1 MGAKMNLF
9 DISGKT
15 VVISGSSRGLGK
27 ALAGCFGSLGAQI
40 VISSHEVDELE
51 ETREEFETL
60 GYKVLAQPADVRSEA
75 EVQALV
81 GRAVDHFGKIDVMIC
96 NAGTDIIKPAET
108 YEIDEWE
115 QVMSVN
121 VRGYYLCAKAAAQH
135 MLPQMHGSI
144 IMTSSIASTLGVP
157 GLTPYAVSKGG
168 ANQLVRTMAVEW
180 ADRNVR
186 VNAVAPG
193 YINNFMKGVHVDLDT
208 PYQRRAMAHTP
219 MGRRGELSEYFG
231 PYVFLASE
239 AASFVTGE
247 VLYVDGGYHA
257 A

>member
-1 MGAKMNLF
+1 MNLF

-15 VVISGSSRGLGK
+15 IVISGSSRGLGK
-27 ALAGCFGSLGAQI
+27 AIAGCFGSLGAQV
-40 VISSHEVDELE
+40 VISSHEVDELH
-51 ETREEFETL
+51 ETRKEFETL
-60 GYKVLAQPADVRSEA
+60 GYDVFAEPADVRSA
-75 EVQALV
+75 EDTQSLV
-81 GRAVDHFGKIDVMIC
+81 ENAVRHFGKIDVMIC

-108 YEIDEWE
+108 YEIEEWE
-115 QVMSVN
+115 HVLSIN

-135 MLPQMHGSI
+135 MLPQRRGSI
-144 IMTSSIASTLGVP
+144 VMTSSIAGALGVP

-168 ANQLVRTMAVEW
+168 VNQLVRTLAVEW

-247 VLYVDGGYHA
+247 ILYVDGGYHA
-257 A
+257 T

>member
-1 MGAKMNLF
+1 MTLF
-9 DISGKT
+9 DISEKT
-15 VVISGSSRGLGK
+15 IVVSGSSRGLGK
-27 ALAGCFGSLGAQI
+27 ALAGCFGSLGAQV
-40 VISSHEVDELE
+40 VISSHEEDELQ
-51 ETREEFETL
+51 ETRTELELL
-60 GYKVLAQPADVRSEA
+60 GYDVLAKPADVRSA
-75 EVQALV
+75 DDTQALV
-81 GRAVDHFGKIDVMIC
+81 ESAVAHFGKIDVMIC

-108 YEIDEWE
+108 YDIEEWE
-115 QVMSVN
+115 HVLSIN
-121 VRGYYLCAKAAAQH
+121 VRGYYLCAKAAARH
-135 MLPQMHGSI
+135 MLSQGYGSI
-144 IMTSSIASTLGVP
+144 VMTSSIAGALGVP

-168 ANQLVRTMAVEW
+168 VNQLVRTLAVEW

-247 VLYVDGGYHA
+247 ILYVDGGYHA
-257 A
+257 T

>member
-1 MGAKMNLF
+1 MTTNLF

-15 VVISGSSRGLGK
+15 IVVSGSSRGLGK

-40 VISSHEVDELE
+40 VISSHEVNELR
-51 ETREEFETL
+51 ETTQEFEAL
-60 GYKVLAQPADVRSEA
+60 GYEVLAVPADVRSE
-75 EVQALV
+75 QDIQNLV
-81 GRAVDHFGKIDVMIC
+81 GGAVEHFGKIDVMIC

-108 YEIDEWE
+108 YEVDEWE
-115 QVMSVN
+115 HVLSIN
-121 VRGYYLCAKAAAQH
+121 VRGYYLCAKVAAQR
-135 MLPQMHGSI
+135 MLPQKRGSI
-144 IMTSSIASTLGVP
+144 VMTSSIAGSLGVP

-231 PYVFLASE
+231 PYVFLASD

-247 VLYVDGGYHA
+247 ILYVDGGYHA
-257 A
+257 T

>member
-1 MGAKMNLF
+1 MQLF
-9 DISGKT
+9 DVSGRT

-27 ALAGCFGSLGAQI
+27 ALAGCFGALGANV
-40 VISSHEVDELE
+40 VISSHEAEELD
-51 ETREEFETL
+51 ETRQEFEDL
-60 GYKVLAQPADVRSEA
+60 GYKVVAKAADVRKED
-75 EVQALV
+75 EVQALIAS
-81 GRAVDHFGKIDVMIC
+81 AVEHFGQIDVMIC

-108 YEIDEWE
+108 YEVDEWE
-115 QVMSVN
+115 HVLSIN

-135 MLPQMHGSI
+135 MLPQRRGSI
-144 IMTSSIASTLGVP
+144 VMTSSIAGSLGVP

-208 PYQRRAMAHTP
+208 PYQRRAMGHTP

-231 PYVFLASE
+231 PYVFLASD
-239 AASFVTGE
+239 ASSFVTGE
-247 VLYVDGGYHA
+247 IVYVDGGYHA